1 MTTSR
6 TSHHLPLQPFHS
18 RAREFSALQNAANLT
33 FFLEPSS
40 KRIPIRH
47 TLCNAENISKLSA
60 TVSKTKSENTRLL
73 QLEHGLND
81 VLRQLSNMQNQM
93 KAMKLK
99 VQRRDERK
107 ED

>member
-1 MTTSR
+1 M
-6 TSHHLPLQPFHS
+6 
-18 RAREFSALQNAANLT
+18 E
-33 FFLEPSS
+33 EPSS
-40 KRIPIRH
+40 KRIPLRH

-99 VQRRDERK
+99 VQSRDERIK
-107 ED
+107 VLEKKIEELESGEKLFTGCLWMKK